1 MSIWPRERRRLD
13 KYKAKIKLK
22 LTECNKQTTQ
32 QARPS
37 QALKGDIAW
46 ILVYK
51 YYHLFYVTTKRQDK
65 GKMAFEAMCYYTE
78 STLLIIWIN
87 WVFFLERWSVA
98 QKPRKIRP
106 CFSVEQKKNLMKE
119 ADKKRKTKQ
128 NKRKIFPKKKHVTRL
143 KPSSYQWHTR
153 SCGQDSPSAI
163 WSWMTVVSCYF
174 IDVKL
179 IVMSDKWSLVQV
191 KPLEGGWATSTLKHW
206 KFHHA
211 FRLPPV
217 AV

>member
-1 MSIWPRERRRLD
+1 MAIWPRERRRLD

-22 LTECNKQTTQ
+22 LITECNKQTTQ
-32 QARPS
+32 QARPW
-37 QALKGDIAW
+37 QALKGDVAW

-51 YYHLFYVTTKRQDK
+51 YHHLFYVTTKRQDK

-78 STLLIIWIN
+78 STHLIIWIN
-87 WVFFLERWSVA
+87 WVFWKGGQLPRNLGRYDHVLVWSKKKFNERSRWKEKN
-98 QKPRKIRP
+98 QTK
-106 CFSVEQKKNLMKE
+106 QKKN
-119 ADKKRKTKQ
+119 
-128 NKRKIFPKKKHVTRL
+128 FPKKKHVTRL

-179 IVMSDKWSLVQV
+179 IVMSAKL
-191 KPLEGGWATSTLKHW
+191 
-206 KFHHA
+206 
-211 FRLPPV
+211 
-217 AV
+217 